1 MTVRDVILTIT
12 LMLGAGLASQIVA
25 DYLRAPRMLVLL
37 FAGALLGLYPMV
49 LLLTWAVCFYL
60 TFIEARQQRL
70 DAMRTL
76 WWMLLVF
83 FTHFLGYLA
92 LRGYAFYRRR
102 AAV

>member
-1 MTVRDVILTIT
+1 MTGPRDEGQFAHEPDLVETR
-12 LMLGAGLASQIVA
+12 AG
-25 DYLRAPRMLVLL
+25 VLI
-37 FAGALLGLYPMV
+37 FWLLGLYPMV

-83 FTHFLGYLA
+83 FTHFIGYLA
-92 LRGYAFYRRR
+92 LRGYVFFYRRR

>member
-1 MTVRDVILTIT
+1 LSCSVF
-12 LMLGAGLASQIVA
+12 AGHARTNLQTE
-25 DYLRAPRMLVLL
+25 PL
-37 FAGALLGLYPMV
+37 FALEQDLVETRASVLIFWVLGFYPMV

-60 TFIEARQQRL
+60 TFIEAREQRL

-83 FTHFLGYLA
+83 FTHFIGYLA
-92 LRGYAFYRRR
+92 LRGYVFYRRR

>member
-1 MTVRDVILTIT
+1 
-12 LMLGAGLASQIVA
+12 
-25 DYLRAPRMLVLL
+25 VLL
-37 FAGALLGLYPMV
+37 FWLLGFYPIV
-49 LLLTWAVCFYL
+49 LLLTWLICFYL

-70 DAMRTL
+70 DGLRTL

-92 LRGYAFYRRR
+92 LRVWVFFRRHR